1 MAEGWRGPRLRP
13 VEAFPATVE
22 GREVIC
28 LRDPSGVSDAV
39 VSLSRPALEI
49 VALFDGQR
57 SLVEVQ
63 GEVMRRRG
71 TLVTQAELEGLVEAL
86 DRHLFLDSP
95 RLSEERSRQ
104 VIAFRTSAVREP
116 FHAGKAYAGD
126 PAELAGA
133 FAGYVAAPGGPGAI
147 GVPGASRLHGLVAPH
162 IDLHRGGPA
171 YAWAYRAVVEAD
183 DVDCFVVLGTA
194 HAGLDGQPFA
204 ATGKAYATPFGPV
217 AVDAEVLEAMARR
230 SPVDLFAAE
239 LAHRAEHSIELQAVC
254 LRWAEAARRRGR
266 EVRFVPLLASFVH
279 ECLAGGRSPE
289 ETPAVAGALDALASA
304 MAAVPRRYCVVAG
317 ADLAHMGPRFGDPEP
332 VSPED
337 LRRIEAEDR
346 LLLATVTAGDA
357 GAFFESARSDG
368 DRRRTCGLSPIY
380 AALRLLGGSAG
391 RLLRYG
397 QWPDPAGVV
406 SYASVA
412 FGEEP
417 A

>member
-1 MAEGWRGPRLRP
+1 
-13 VEAFPATVE
+13 VE

-28 LRDPSGVSDAV
+28 LRDPSGVTDAV

-86 DRHLFLDSP
+86 DRNLFLDSP
-95 RLSEERSRQ
+95 RLIEERTRQ
-104 VIAFRTSAVREP
+104 GEAFRASPVRAA

-126 PAELAGA
+126 PDKLAESLAGYLA
-133 FAGYVAAPGGPGAI
+133 DPGGPGAA
-147 GVPGASRLHGLVAPH
+147 GTPGQSRLRGLIAPH

-171 YAWAYRAVVEAD
+171 YAWAYRTVIEAE

-204 ATGKAYATPFGPV
+204 ATRKAYATPFGPV
-217 AVDAEVLEAMARR
+217 PVDAEVLEAMVAG

-254 LRWAEAARRRGR
+254 LRWAERARRRGR

-279 ECLAGGRSPE
+279 ECLAARRSPDDV
-289 ETPAVAGALDALASA
+289 PAVAGALDALSAA
-304 MAAVPRRYCVVAG
+304 MARVPRRYCVVAG
-317 ADLAHMGPRFGDPEP
+317 ADLAHMGPRFGDPAP
-332 VSPED
+332 VSAEE
-337 LRRIEAEDR
+337 LVRIEAEDR
-346 LLLATVTAGDA
+346 ALLETATAGDA
-357 GAFFESARSDG
+357 RAFFEAARSDG

-380 AALRLLGGSAG
+380 ATLRLLGGGVG

-406 SYASVA
+406 TYASIA
-412 FGEEP
+412 FTGEP
-417 A
+417 G